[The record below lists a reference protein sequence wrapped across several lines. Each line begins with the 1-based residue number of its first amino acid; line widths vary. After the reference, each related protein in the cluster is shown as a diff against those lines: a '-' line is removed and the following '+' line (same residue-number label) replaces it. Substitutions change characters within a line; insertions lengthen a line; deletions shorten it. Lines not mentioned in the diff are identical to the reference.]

1 MVLPFKLVHCA
12 HWVDEVGC
20 IGRNLPRSSCLLR
33 SCFPL
38 AHVYNVYYKK
48 ETLCSFPLQR
58 FCVRE
63 GRFLRSMHFS
73 RTTSP
78 FLLRLTWG
86 IVFGV
91 IGILRCSRKAHLAG
105 WIRIQMSRRDGCQ
118 TCLFTRQ
125 NGIPCVKWISLKLVA
140 SAPQRSLFQVLSP

>member
-118 TCLFTRQ
+118 TC
-125 NGIPCVKWISLKLVA
+125 
-140 SAPQRSLFQVLSP
+140 SPARMAYHV